1 MKKVLI
7 GLATPEK
14 IEEWKKHNKAVYE
27 LIIDD
32 AICYLR
38 KPTRQE
44 LSAATALSN
53 NDPYLFNEQLL
64 NSCWLGGAEIIKT
77 DDEYFFAAGQPL
89 AELLEVKQAEL
100 KKI

>member
-1 MKKVLI
+1 MKKALI
-7 GLATPEK
+7 GLATPEQ
-14 IEEWKKHNKAVYE
+14 IEAWKKSHKAIYE

-53 NDPYLFNEQLL
+53 SDPLLFNEQLL
-64 NSCWLGGAEIIKT
+64 NSCWLGGADIIKT
-77 DDEYFFAAGQPL
+77 EDEYFYAAGGEL
-89 AELLEVKQAEL
+89 AKIIEAKTAEL

>member
-1 MKKVLI
+1 MKKGLI
-7 GLATPEK
+7 GVATPEQ
-14 IEEWKKHNKAVYE
+14 IEAWKKHNKTVYE

-53 NDPYLFNEQLL
+53 DDPYLFNEQLL
-64 NSCWLGGAEIIKT
+64 ESCWLGGADIIKK